1 MAFRSMKSNSEIS
14 LHVSID
20 CLKGLQDTCNL
31 TKLNQEDINN
41 LYPQP
46 ANKTL
51 RKANTSATHTV
62 PQMKI
67 QGTRANTLYKP
78 NTALIKTLGKKKN
91 NKRTKL

>member
-78 NTALIKTLGKKKN
+78 NTTLIKTLGKKK
-91 NKRTKL
+91 KQ